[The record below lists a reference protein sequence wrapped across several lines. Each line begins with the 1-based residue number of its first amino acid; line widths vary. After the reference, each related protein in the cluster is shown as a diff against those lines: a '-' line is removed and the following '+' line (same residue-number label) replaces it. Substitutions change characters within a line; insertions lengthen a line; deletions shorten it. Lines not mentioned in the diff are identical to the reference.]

1 MPCLL
6 PSGFPA
12 ARPSLARGLAH
23 TARTDS
29 PPEHRGSVDGL
40 PVQLIT
46 WLDEPSIH
54 LNGLSLGSRKV
65 AEVSVFTALAVATD
79 YAMFPLANIK
89 LMDSIVFVSAIA
101 FGVSVGASVAALTW
115 LVYGTVNPLGPDS
128 AAFLMLLI
136 LSEMIYVVFGYIA
149 RHTLS
154 SDQSVPTRSL
164 LWGAFGVVA
173 TFLYD
178 VNTIVT
184 PNLIIGQSLR
194 VSLAESLPA
203 IPFMLAHEVSN
214 FVFFA
219 TFAPLVYLAIR
230 KVAPRR
236 VQRASAAL
244 AHPLEAE
251 HV

>member
-1 MPCLL
+1 M
-6 PSGFPA
+6 
-12 ARPSLARGLAH
+12 
-23 TARTDS
+23 
-29 PPEHRGSVDGL
+29 
-40 PVQLIT
+40 
-46 WLDEPSIH
+46 
-54 LNGLSLGSRKV
+54 
-65 AEVSVFTALAVATD
+65 FTALAVATD
-79 YAMFPLANIK
+79 YAMFPFANIK

-128 AAFLMLLI
+128 GAFLLLLI
-136 LSEMIYVVFGYIA
+136 LSEMIYVLFGYIA
-149 RHTLS
+149 RRMLS
-154 SDQSVPTRSL
+154 PDESVPTRSL

-184 PNLIIGQSLR
+184 PNLIIGQSLQ

-214 FVFFA
+214 FLFFA
-219 TFAPLVYLAIR
+219 TFAPLVYVAIR
-230 KVAPRR
+230 RLAPRSL
-236 VQRASAAL
+236 QPPPAASAHA
-244 AHPLEAE
+244 LEAE